1 MDPIRDLNII
11 TTELFAKDLQQIEK
25 LLEDLNRVIARKNQK
40 PDVEERDLIL
50 KCKEMLTEQKKPIRD
65 GEWNGKEIDT
75 LNKHLFMSA
84 KPIVY
89 LVNIGRDEYITKKN
103 KWLVKIQNWIKEN
116 GGGPMIPFSAEYEA
130 EVLATAGDPSKEA
143 RDTAAKDL
151 GAPTTIHKIVNVGY
165 RTLRLIHYFTAGEDE
180 VKCWTIREGTKA
192 PGAAGVI
199 HTDFE
204 RGFICAEVMKFD
216 DLDRL
221 GSENEV
227 KAEGLYL

>member
-1 MDPIRDLNII
+1 MI
-11 TTELFAKDLQQIEK
+11 KD
-25 LLEDLNRVIARKNQK
+25 D
-40 PDVEERDLIL
+40 
-50 KCKEMLTEQKKPIRD
+50 KKPVRD
-65 GEWNGKEIDT
+65 GEWNGKEIET

-84 KPIVY
+84 KPVVY

-116 GGGPMIPFSAEYEA
+116 GGGPMIPFSAEYEQ
-130 EVLATAGDPSKEA
+130 EVLATAGSPDKEA
-143 RDTAAKDL
+143 RDKAAAEL
-151 GAPTTIHKIVNVGY
+151 GAPTCIHKIVNVGY

-180 VKCWTIREGTKA
+180 VKCWTIRDGTKA

-204 RGFICAEVMKFD
+204 KGFICAEVMKYD

-227 KAEGLYL
+227 KADGLYL